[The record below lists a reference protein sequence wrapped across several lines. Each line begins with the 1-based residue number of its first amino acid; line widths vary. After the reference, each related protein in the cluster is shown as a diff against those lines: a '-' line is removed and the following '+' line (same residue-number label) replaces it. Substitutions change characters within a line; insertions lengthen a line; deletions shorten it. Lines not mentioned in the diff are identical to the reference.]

1 MSQQWNPL
9 QDLMVLQDRMN
20 RLFEDATQ
28 RRNQADAGA
37 GDEFERADWTPASDI
52 YETESGYLIAIDLPG
67 IDRQALEIDIDDG
80 RLVVKGVR
88 PVAESRQHRSE
99 RPRGQRRVA
108 VVVHGRASHSQR
120 PDRLRARRRLR
131 RARRRLRA
139 VLFRP
144 RSQGAERRAAVDEAA
159 VRRHGLTTIRP
170 ARRYLMWRPP
180 STRTL
185 SG

>member
-67 IDRQALEIDIDDG
+67 IDREALEIDINEN
-80 RLVVKGVR
+80 RLVVKGIR
-88 PVAESRQHRSE
+88 PIAESRQHRSE
-99 RPRGQRRVA
+99 RPRGKF
-108 VVVHGRASHSQR
+108 
-120 PDRLRARRRLR
+120 LRTYS
-131 RARRRLRA
+131 
-139 VLFRP
+139 VP
-144 RSQGAERRAAVDEAA
+144 AAVEQGRIAA
-159 VRRHGLTTIRP
+159 EYKDGVLQISLP
-170 ARRYLMWRPP
+170 K
-180 STRTL
+180 RTEQK
-185 SG
+185 SKKIDIKVS